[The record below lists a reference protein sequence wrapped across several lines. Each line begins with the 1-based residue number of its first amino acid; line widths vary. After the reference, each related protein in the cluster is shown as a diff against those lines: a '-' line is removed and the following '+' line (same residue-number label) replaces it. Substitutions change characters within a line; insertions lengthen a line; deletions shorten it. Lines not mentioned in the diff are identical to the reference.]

1 MRRKD
6 IILAENK
13 PLHSNTATSNNSF
26 KKILSR
32 SLESFSHKNY
42 LILWLSKLFL
52 MFGVQMQM
60 LARGY
65 LTYDLTENPGLVG
78 IVIGGSGVPMI
89 IFSLFGGVL
98 SDRINKKILIQVGQI
113 SSTFIAI
120 AVAIL
125 IINEMN

>member
-1 MRRKD
+1 
-6 IILAENK
+6 
-13 PLHSNTATSNNSF
+13 
-26 KKILSR
+26 
-32 SLESFSHKNY
+32 
-42 LILWLSKLFL
+42 

-60 LARGY
+60 VARGY

-78 IVIGGSGVPMI
+78 IVIGGSAVPML

-125 IINEMN
+125 II

>member
-1 MRRKD
+1 MRRKE
-6 IILAENK
+6 IILDKNK
-13 PLHSNTATSNNSF
+13 PLNSNTPTSNNSF

-32 SLESFSHKNY
+32 SLESFSHRNY

-60 LARGY
+60 VARGY

-78 IVIGGSGVPMI
+78 IVIGGSAVPML

-125 IINEMN
+125 SLIHI

>member
-1 MRRKD
+1 MDK
-6 IILAENK
+6 NK
-13 PLHSNTATSNNSF
+13 SLNSNTPTSNNSF

-32 SLESFSHKNY
+32 SLESFSHSNY

-60 LARGY
+60 VARGY

-78 IVIGGSGVPMI
+78 IVIGGSAVPML

-98 SDRINKKILIQVGQI
+98 SDRIN
-113 SSTFIAI
+113 
-120 AVAIL
+120 
-125 IINEMN
+125 